1 MKKKSKIID
10 VSRATFIS
18 VCVILF
24 VLMMAS
30 LLLTHLLPRGEFA
43 VQNGVT
49 DYGTYIRR
57 DDLPGLPFWKALLA
71 PFLILGSE
79 DGLTLIVLSVFLLIV
94 SGSFQALMD
103 SLDL

>member
-18 VCVILF
+18 VCLILF
-24 VLMMAS
+24 ILMMAS

-43 VQNGVT
+43 LNGGAA

-57 DDLPGLPFWKALLA
+57 DDLSGLPFWKALLA
-71 PFLILGSE
+71 PILLLGSE
-79 DGLTLIVLSVFLLIV
+79 DGLT
-94 SGSFQALMD
+94 
-103 SLDL
+103 